1 MSMITS
7 YPFPGL
13 TDSLPLL
20 ISATAGLFLILI
32 GRRRRGPSLRSL
44 AGLLD
49 GLPRTRDVVDAG
61 RLAGAILV
69 RIAALKLQVPHAN
82 SREYRPSANTV
93 DGYG

>member
-1 MSMITS
+1 MSMIT
-7 YPFPGL
+7 PFPVLGL
-13 TDSLPLL
+13 AKSFPLL
-20 ISATAGLFLILI
+20 IFAAVGLALIVV

-69 RIAALKLQVPHAN
+69 RIATLKLRVAHAN